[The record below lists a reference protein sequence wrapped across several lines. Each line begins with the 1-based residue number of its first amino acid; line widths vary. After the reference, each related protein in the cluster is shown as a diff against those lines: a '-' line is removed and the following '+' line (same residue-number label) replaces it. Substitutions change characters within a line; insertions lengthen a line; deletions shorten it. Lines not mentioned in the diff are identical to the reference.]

1 MAPLVAVNSTVSP
14 AAAPGSDMAG
24 VVSEVT
30 LSVSE
35 DPVSDAAARSG
46 ADGADGADV
55 SMLRGVEGPADEMLP
70 AWSVSVPDTDHVP
83 SVRVGRS
90 HEVPVPIT
98 YVHEFVVDPLDAV
111 MVAVSPVDPPD
122 TENAGVVSEVMSSVG
137 DDPESEAA
145 ARFGSPGADGA
156 VLSIV
161 MVVPVAA
168 EPGPVTPDD
177 DVTEPL
183 AKVGMSVPSPQPDA
197 VTVMVAVDPEVGEV
211 EKLQPAVPALEI
223 SPAARVEASMLD
235 VNVRV

>member
-1 MAPLVAVNSTVSP
+1 MQVLVVAPLVAVNSTVSP

-98 YVHEFVVDPLDAV
+98 
-111 MVAVSPVDPPD
+111 
-122 TENAGVVSEVMSSVG
+122 
-137 DDPESEAA
+137 
-145 ARFGSPGADGA
+145 
-156 VLSIV
+156 
-161 MVVPVAA
+161 
-168 EPGPVTPDD
+168 
-177 DVTEPL
+177 
-183 AKVGMSVPSPQPDA
+183 
-197 VTVMVAVDPEVGEV
+197 
-211 EKLQPAVPALEI
+211 
-223 SPAARVEASMLD
+223 
-235 VNVRV
+235 